1 MGLKDHLDDGTGHIL
16 KLGLDFDYLH
26 MNATDWQTGADN
38 GPIIDSGSS
47 DTGDM
52 VAPCTRSCGSSPQDD
67 SEKSARPNSEPVQS
81 HGHSPVD
88 TFSNRSIHAVRPLL
102 CWPPCLDLDSLVPNM
117 VPQEPRPMD
126 TLREYQTKMEFAL
139 KLGYAED
146 LVRLVLNKLG
156 SDALINDILGELV
169 KLGIKPENEGGTQ
182 SPYQSTSTSSSSGS
196 SSCSFSDSLDSRWSE
211 SPSQIPMDNKDNLRP
226 IVIDGSNVAMR

>member
-1 MGLKDHLDDGTGHIL
+1 MGLKDYVDDGTGHIL
-16 KLGLDFDYLH
+16 KLGLDL
-26 MNATDWQTGADN
+26 ADN
-38 GPIIDSGSS
+38 GPIIDSGLS

-52 VAPCTRSCGSSPQDD
+52 VAPCTRSCGSSPQDE
-67 SEKSARPNSEPVQS
+67 SEKSARPDSEPVKNHS
-81 HGHSPVD
+81 HPPVD
-88 TFSNRSIHAVRPLL
+88 TFSNRSIHAVHSLL
-102 CWPPCLDLDSLVPNM
+102 CWSPCLDLDSLVPNM
-117 VPQEPRPMD
+117 VPQVPGPMD

-169 KLGIKPENEGGTQ
+169 KLGSKPENEGGTQ
-182 SPYQSTSTSSSSGS
+182 SPYPSTSTSSSSGS
-196 SSCSFSDSLDSRWSE
+196 SSCSFSDSLDSRW